1 MRYLFKIL
9 FLSFIFLGIQ
19 SVFSQNSNNKF
30 TVVLDAGHG
39 GKDPGNTGNGYL
51 EKNIALSIALQV
63 GKELEQQKEIKVIYT
78 RKKDVFVNLFRRAE
92 IANKAKAD
100 LFISIHCDS
109 HTSNAYGAG
118 TFVLG
123 LHANQRNFEIAK
135 KENSVIFKEEN
146 YEQKYDGFDPNN
158 PESVISLVLM
168 QEDYLDQ
175 SIVIAD
181 LIQKAFVSDL
191 NRKNRTVKQAGFIV
205 LKYTFM
211 PSVLVETGF
220 LTNKKEG
227 AYLNSSKGQREMSS
241 SIAKGIIKYKS
252 RFNNDSTF
260 GPINSFSSED
270 PSFKADD
277 DYYLKIQIA
286 SSKKRIPLKSY
297 NFKGLKNLTLNRI
310 GGYYRYY
317 FEKTTDY
324 NEAKVFLKKTKQ
336 SGFNDA
342 IIVAFKNGAKISV
355 DEYCKSE
362 GWIKI
367 GLKKKKDRNGNRMQI
382 KLLGEES
389 PPRL

>member
-1 MRYLFKIL
+1 
-9 FLSFIFLGIQ
+9 
-19 SVFSQNSNNKF
+19 
-30 TVVLDAGHG
+30 VVLDAGHG

-63 GKELEQQKEIKVIYT
+63 GKELEKQKDIKVIYT

-181 LIQKAFVSDL
+181 LIQRAFVSDL

-205 LKYTFM
+205 LKYTYM

-227 AYLNSSKGQREMSS
+227 AYLNSLKGQREMSS

-252 RFNNDSTF
+252 RFSNDSTF
-260 GPINSFSSED
+260 GPINSFSYED
-270 PSFKADD
+270 SSFKLED

-297 NFKGLKNLTLNRI
+297 NFKGLKSLSTVKTGSLF
-310 GGYYRYY
+310 RYY
-317 FEKTTDY
+317 YEKTRDY
-324 NEAKVFLKKTKQ
+324 SIAKKLLLKAKNNGYK
-336 SGFNDA
+336 DA
-342 IIVAFKNGAKISV
+342 IIVAFKNDTKISINDYLSSV
-355 DEYCKSE
+355 K
-362 GWIKI
+362 
-367 GLKKKKDRNGNRMQI
+367 N
-382 KLLGEES
+382 
-389 PPRL
+389 

>member
-9 FLSFIFLGIQ
+9 FISFVFFGIQ
-19 SVFSQNSNNKF
+19 SLFSQNSNDKF

-63 GKELEQQKEIKVIYT
+63 GKELEKQKDIKVIYT

-181 LIQKAFVSDL
+181 LIQRAFVIDL

-205 LKYTFM
+205 LKYTYM

-252 RFNNDSTF
+252 RFSNDSTF
-260 GPINSFSSED
+260 EPINSFSYED
-270 PSFKADD
+270 SSFKQED

-297 NFKGLKNLTLNRI
+297 NFKGLKSLSTTKTGSLF
-310 GGYYRYY
+310 RYY
-317 FEKTTDY
+317 YEKTRDY
-324 NEAKVFLKKTKQ
+324 SIAKKLLLKAKNNGYK
-336 SGFNDA
+336 DA
-342 IIVAFKNGAKISV
+342 IIVAFKNDTKISINDYLSSV
-355 DEYCKSE
+355 K
-362 GWIKI
+362 
-367 GLKKKKDRNGNRMQI
+367 N
-382 KLLGEES
+382 
-389 PPRL
+389 